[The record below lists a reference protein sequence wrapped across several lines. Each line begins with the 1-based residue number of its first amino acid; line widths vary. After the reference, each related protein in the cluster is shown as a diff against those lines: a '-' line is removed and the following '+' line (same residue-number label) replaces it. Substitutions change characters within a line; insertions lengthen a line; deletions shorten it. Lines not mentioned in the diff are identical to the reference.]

1 MCIIKAVFEKVT
13 TFRYEPTFMKKQLQ
27 LILFLIISTGAV
39 FFSIHS
45 EAQGIRGKVRSSDG
59 EPLAF
64 ASVYI
69 RNLGDGVPTNEEGNY
84 EYKLPKGI
92 FDVLVQYL
100 GYKSQL
106 ETIIVEEEW
115 ITKDFVL
122 DPQEYTLEEVEVRA
136 GAEDPALTIMRKAIA
151 KAKYHRLQIQKYSMT
166 VYLKGT
172 GKLTD
177 APFFLRKTIEKEGLK
192 LNEAYTSESVSRITF
207 TQPNKVEEKVISIRT
222 NADNQS
228 TSPAPYI
235 QTTFYQEKINGII
248 SPLARSAFQYYKFRY
263 EGSFFDQN
271 VLVSKIKVTPRS
283 RGEQVFEGF
292 IYIIEDLWAIHSL
305 NLQTSLLG
313 FQIQA
318 KQQYAPVADNVWM
331 PLTHTYDFGGKIFGF
346 EGNFKY
352 LASTREYDIKLNP
365 DLEVVPEIID
375 EKVQEVPEDA
385 VGFNKSVSALEQLAK
400 EEPKTRKEYRKLLNE
415 YEKESLKEQEE
426 PDVIEESYY
435 EVDSM
440 AKKYN
445 QAYWDSIRPVPLT
458 ESEIQGYQRDDS
470 LATIEVAKMS
480 DVDSVAKKA
489 RRKFKPLDFMNGA
502 SYSMGKGASVGFKQN
517 WTKTSFNTVEGF
529 KLGMGLFYRKESAT
543 KLADSVS
550 FHRKSFNI
558 EPELRYGFSS
568 NRFYG
573 KVDFRWSTTLPISGT
588 TFGVKGGRYIYQFNG
603 GEPIN
608 EQVNAL
614 YSLFLRQ
621 NYMKLYEQDFVQAYW
636 AHRVNGGITYRV
648 NMTYARRTE
657 LFNTNNYSF
666 YNKEGREY
674 TSNQPENVETDPVS
688 FGDHDILKLNTELEW
703 RPGIKYGIRNGRKYP
718 INDRSPLIKLSYSK
732 AFGGISSDGTAADFD
747 HLELGIQHNYTFG
760 VSGKLDFNLSAGA
773 FLSNDHIYF
782 PDFQHF
788 GGNRTIFSNFGPA
801 SNYRFMDYYKYST
814 NSKYFSGI
822 VHYQFRKFIFTQL
835 PMLRFSGVRE
845 NIFFNY
851 LKTDNSPNYWEVGY
865 SLDNLFR
872 IFRVEMG
879 AGFENTKFLRG
890 GVRFG
895 VATFIQIQ

>member
-1 MCIIKAVFEKVT
+1 
-13 TFRYEPTFMKKQLQ
+13 MKKQLQ
-27 LILFLIISTGAV
+27 LVLVLCVSLLGV
-39 FFSIHS
+39 FFSNHS
-45 EAQGIRGKVRSSDG
+45 TAQGIRGKVKSSDG
-59 EPLAF
+59 EPLAY

-84 EYKLPKGI
+84 EYKLPEGI
-92 FDVLVQYL
+92 YDVLVQFL
-100 GYKSQL
+100 GYKSQI
-106 ETIIVEEEW
+106 ETIIVTDEW
-115 ITKDFVL
+115 TTRDFVME
-122 DPQEYTLEEVEVRA
+122 PQEYTLAEVEVRA

-151 KAKYHRLQIQKYSMT
+151 KAKYHRLQIQKYSMS

-222 NADNQS
+222 NGDNQS

-248 SPLARSAFQYYKFRY
+248 SPLSRAAFQYYKFRY
-263 EGSFFDQN
+263 EGSFLDQN
-271 VLVSKIKVTPRS
+271 VVVNKIKVTPRS

-318 KQQYAPVADNVWM
+318 KQQYAPVAENVWM

-352 LASTREYDIKLNP
+352 LASTREYEIELNP
-365 DLEVVPEIID
+365 DLATVPEIID
-375 EKVQEVPEDA
+375 EKVQEVPDEA
-385 VGFNKSVSALEQLAK
+385 VKFDKSLSALEQLAK
-400 EEPKTRKEYRKLLNE
+400 EEPKTRKEYRKLMNE
-415 YEKESLKEQEE
+415 YEKQSLKEQKE
-426 PDVIEESYY
+426 PEIVQETYY

-458 ESEIQGYQRDDS
+458 ESEVQGYHRDDS
-470 LATIEVAKMS
+470 LATVEAAKMS

-489 RRKFKPLDFMNGA
+489 KRKLRPLDFMNGG
-502 SYSMGKGASVGFKQN
+502 SYSMGKGVSIGFKEN

-529 KLGMGLFYRKESAT
+529 KLGMGLFYRKQSST

-550 FHRKSFNI
+550 VLRKSFNI

-568 NRFYG
+568 DRFYG
-573 KVDFRWSTTLPISGT
+573 KVDFRWSSTLPISGT

-608 EQVNAL
+608 EQVNAF

-621 NYMKLYEQDFVQAYW
+621 NYMKLYEQDFAQAYW
-636 AHRVNGGITYRV
+636 AHRVNGGVTYRV
-648 NMTYARRTE
+648 NMTYGHRRE
-657 LFNTNNYSF
+657 SFNTNKYSI
-666 YNKEGREY
+666 YNKSGREY
-674 TSNQPENVETDPVS
+674 SPNQPENVETDPSS
-688 FGDHDILKLNTELEW
+688 FGDHEILKLNTELEW

-718 INDRSPLIKLSYSK
+718 ITDRSPLIKIAYKK
-732 AFGGISSDGTAADFD
+732 AFGSISSEGAAADFD
-747 HLELGIQHNYTFG
+747 HLELGVQHNYTFG

-773 FLSNDHIYF
+773 FLSNDQVYF

-835 PMLRFSGVRE
+835 PMLRFSGLRE

-851 LKTDNSPNYWEVGY
+851 LKTDNSPHYWEVGY

-872 IFRVEMG
+872 IFRVEIG
-879 AGFENTKFLRG
+879 AGFENADFLRG

-895 VATFIQIQ
+895 VATFINVNFDN

>member
-1 MCIIKAVFEKVT
+1 
-13 TFRYEPTFMKKQLQ
+13 MKKQVHL
-27 LILFLIISTGAV
+27 LLLLGISLTSVFLS
-39 FFSIHS
+39 HS
-45 EAQGIRGKVRSSDG
+45 SLAQGIRGTVKSVDG

-69 RNLGDGVPTNEEGNY
+69 RNLGDGVPTNEVGDY
-84 EYKLPKGI
+84 EYKLPKGVY
-92 FDVLVQYL
+92 DVLVQYL

-106 ETIIVEEEW
+106 ETIIVTDQW
-115 ITKDFVL
+115 IDKDFVL
-122 DPQEYTLEEVEVRA
+122 EPQVYTLGEVEVRA

-177 APFFLRKTIEKEGLK
+177 APFFLQKTIEKEGFK

-222 NADNQS
+222 NGDNQS

-235 QTTFYQEKINGII
+235 QTTFYQEKVNGII
-248 SPLARSAFQYYKFRY
+248 SPLSRSAFQYYKFKY

-318 KQQYAPVADNVWM
+318 KQQYAPVAENVWM
-331 PLTHTYDFGGKIFGF
+331 PLTHTYDFGGKMLGF

-352 LASTREYDIKLNP
+352 LASTREYDIELNP
-365 DLEVVPEIID
+365 DLEMVPEIID
-375 EKVQEVPEDA
+375 EKVQEIPENA
-385 VGFNKSVSALEQLAK
+385 VGFTKSISALEQMAT

-415 YEKESLKEQEE
+415 YEKESLKKQEE
-426 PDVIEESYY
+426 PDVIQESYY

-458 ESEIQGYQRDDS
+458 ENEVLGYQRDDS
-470 LATIEVAKMS
+470 LATVEAAKLS
-480 DVDSVAKKA
+480 DVDSIAKKA
-489 RRKFKPLDFMNGA
+489 MRKYKPLDFMNGA
-502 SYSMGKGASVGFKQN
+502 SYSLGKGKSIGFKQN
-517 WTKTSFNTVEGF
+517 WTKISFNTVEGF

-543 KLADSVS
+543 KLADSVTM
-550 FHRKSFNI
+550 HRKSFNI

-568 NRFYG
+568 DRFYG
-573 KVDFRWSTTLPISGT
+573 KVDFRWSSTLPISGT

-614 YSLFLRQ
+614 YSLLFRQ
-621 NYMKLYEQDFVQAYW
+621 NYMKLYEQDFAQAYW

-648 NMTYARRTE
+648 NMTYAHRKE

-666 YNKEGREY
+666 YTKEEREY
-674 TSNQPENVETDPVS
+674 SSNQPANVETDPRS
-688 FGDHDILKLNTELEW
+688 FADHDILKFNAELEW

-718 INDRSPLIKLSYSK
+718 INERSPLIKLAYNK
-732 AFGGISSDGTAADFD
+732 AFGGISTDGTASDFD

-773 FLSNDHIYF
+773 FLSSDQVYF

-845 NIFFNY
+845 NLFFNY

-865 SLDNLFR
+865 SLDNLLR

-879 AGFENTKFLRG
+879 AGFEDTKFLRG

-895 VATFIQIQ
+895 VATFININVDN

>member
-1 MCIIKAVFEKVT
+1 MKKRVRLIIFIGISLIAVFN
-13 TFRYEPTFMKKQLQ
+13 
-27 LILFLIISTGAV
+27 SH
-39 FFSIHS
+39 FSA
-45 EAQGIRGKVRSSDG
+45 AQGIKGIVKSADG

-64 ASVYI
+64 ASVYV

-84 EYKLPKGI
+84 EYKLPKGVY
-92 FDVLVQYL
+92 DVLVQYL

-106 ETIIVEEEW
+106 ETIIVGDEW
-115 ITKDFVL
+115 ITMNFVL
-122 DPQEYTLEEVEVRA
+122 EPQIYTLNEVEVRA

-172 GKLTD
+172 GKLTN
-177 APFFLRKTIEKEGLK
+177 APFFLEKTLAKEGLK

-207 TQPNKVEEKVISIRT
+207 TQPNKVEEKVLSIRT
-222 NADNQS
+222 NGDNQS

-248 SPLARSAFQYYKFRY
+248 SPLSRLAFQYYKFKY

-271 VLVSKIKVTPRS
+271 VMVSKIKVTPRS

-331 PLTHTYDFGGKIFGF
+331 PLTHTYDFGGKMLGF
-346 EGNFKY
+346 EGDFKY
-352 LASTREYDIKLNP
+352 LASTREYEIELNP
-365 DLEVVPEIID
+365 DLELVPEIID

-385 VGFNKSVSALEQLAK
+385 VKYSKSVSALEQLAS

-415 YEKESLKEQEE
+415 YEKESQKEQTE
-426 PDVIEESYY
+426 PDVIQESYY
-435 EVDSM
+435 EVDSL

-445 QAYWDSIRPVPLT
+445 QAYWDSVRPVPLT

-470 LATIEVAKMS
+470 VAMVDAAKMS
-480 DVDSVAKKA
+480 DVDSIAKKA
-489 RRKFKPLDFMNGA
+489 SRKLKPLDIMNGGT
-502 SYSMGKGASVGFKQN
+502 YNMGNGVSLGFTQN
-517 WTKTSFNTVEGF
+517 WTKISFNTVEGF
-529 KLGMGLFYRKESAT
+529 KLGMGLFYRKESSV

-550 FHRKSFNI
+550 INRKSFNI

-568 NRFYG
+568 DRFYG
-573 KVDFRWSTTLPISGT
+573 KVDFRWSSTLPISGT
-588 TFGVKGGRYIYQFNG
+588 TFGLKGGRYIYQFNG

-614 YSLFLRQ
+614 YSLLFRQ
-621 NYMKLYEQDFVQAYW
+621 NYMKLYEQDFAQAYW
-636 AHRVNGGITYRV
+636 AHRINGGITYRV
-648 NMTYARRTE
+648 NMTYAHRKE
-657 LFNTNNYSF
+657 LFNTNNYSL
-666 YNKEGREY
+666 YTKPERVY
-674 TSNQPENVETDPVS
+674 TSNQPENVDTDPGS
-688 FGDHDILKLNTELEW
+688 FGDHDILKLNAELEW

-718 INDRSPLIKLSYSK
+718 INERSPLIKLAYNK
-732 AFGGISSDGTAADFD
+732 AFGGISSDGKAADFD
-747 HLELGIQHNYTFG
+747 HLELSVQHSYTFG

-773 FLSNDHIYF
+773 FLTNEQVYF

-851 LKTDNSPNYWEVGY
+851 LKTENSPNYWEVGY

-872 IFRVEMG
+872 VFRVEMG
-879 AGFENTKFLRG
+879 AGFEDTKFLRG

-895 VATFIQIQ
+895 VATFIQIN

>member
-1 MCIIKAVFEKVT
+1 MSQS
-13 TFRYEPTFMKKQLQ
+13 TFMKKQIQVL
-27 LILFLIISTGAV
+27 LILLISVSALL
-39 FFSIHS
+39 FSHQV
-45 EAQGIRGKVRSSDG
+45 EAQGIKGNVKSSDG

-84 EYKLPKGI
+84 EYKLPKGVY
-92 FDVLVQYL
+92 DVLVQYL

-106 ETIIVEEEW
+106 ETITVSDGWTI
-115 ITKDFVL
+115 KDFVL
-122 DPQEYTLEEVEVRA
+122 DPQEYTLAEVEVRA

-222 NADNQS
+222 NGDNQS

-248 SPLARSAFQYYKFRY
+248 SPLSRSAFQYYKFHY

-271 VLVSKIKVTPRS
+271 VMVSKIKVTPRS

-305 NLQTSLLG
+305 NLQTSMLG

-352 LASTREYDIKLNP
+352 LASTREYEIELNP
-365 DLEVVPEIID
+365 DLAVVPEIID

-385 VGFNKSVSALEQLAK
+385 VAFNKSVSALEQLAK

-415 YEKESLKEQEE
+415 YEKESLKELEE
-426 PDVIEESYY
+426 PDVVQESYY

-440 AKKYN
+440 AKKYD

-458 ESEIQGYQRDDS
+458 ESEIEGYQRDDS
-470 LATIEVAKMS
+470 LATVEVAKMS
-480 DVDSVAKKA
+480 DVDSVAQKA
-489 RRKFKPLDFMNGA
+489 KRKMKPLDFMNGA
-502 SYSMGKGASVGFKQN
+502 SYSMGKGVSIGFKQN

-529 KLGMGLFYRKESAT
+529 KVGVGLFYRKQSST

-550 FHRKSFNI
+550 THRKSFNI

-573 KVDFRWSTTLPISGT
+573 KVDFRWSSTLPISGT
-588 TFGVKGGRYIYQFNG
+588 TFGVRGGRYIYQFNG

-614 YSLFLRQ
+614 YSLLLRQ
-621 NYMKLYEQDFVQAYW
+621 NYMKLYEQDFAQAYW

-648 NMTYARRTE
+648 NMTYAHRAE

-674 TSNQPENVETDPVS
+674 TSNQPENVETSPGS

-703 RPGIKYGIRNGRKYP
+703 RPGIKYGIRNGRKYA
-718 INDRSPLIKLSYSK
+718 INDRSPLVKLAYNK
-732 AFGGISSDGTAADFD
+732 AFGGVSGDGTAADFD

-773 FLSNDHIYF
+773 FLSNDQVYF

-822 VHYQFRKFIFTQL
+822 VHYQFRKFLFTQL
-835 PMLRFSGVRE
+835 PMLRFSGLRE

-851 LKTDNSPNYWEVGY
+851 LKTDNSPHYWEVGY

-872 IFRVEMG
+872 IFRLEMG
-879 AGFENTKFLRG
+879 AGFENNNFLRG

-895 VATFIQIQ
+895 VATFINVNIDN